1 MSEGIMSEN
10 TLPLLSL
17 CIPTYCRAALLT
29 EVLESVLSQLPP
41 GEAPNP
47 WVEIV
52 ISDNAS
58 PDATADAVRQVQA
71 SRPDVC
77 IQYFCQEENRG
88 FDANLYSALRMGRG
102 EFLLALSDD
111 DVLLAGALDRLL
123 DFLRQNPNLDV
134 LGTSSATFLTDRT
147 VLRAVMRPVPEDEVV
162 TRAEDC
168 LKRAGVGITFLSAFA
183 VRRSLVEQRDY
194 ASRVGCNIIQ
204 TYVFLDALKAAREIH
219 LVAVPL
225 IGVRENNSG
234 GYSYFEVFVT
244 SFLAALAYAE
254 QIGYSPAAVEEV
266 RQTHLRR
273 ALFAF
278 VRGATLGTV
287 TSPPN
292 LREGARRLLAG
303 YGLNPFLLT
312 RVLPLLLLPAG
323 LLRGAQALYARV
335 HSA

>member
-1 MSEGIMSEN
+1 MSEQ
-10 TLPLLSL
+10 TPPLLSL
-17 CIPTYCRAALLT
+17 CFPTYRRAALLT
-29 EVLESVLSQLPP
+29 EALDSVLSQLPA
-41 GEAPNP
+41 GETPNP

-58 PDATADAVRQVQA
+58 PDATADAVRQAQE

-77 IQYFCQEENRG
+77 IRYFCQQENRG
-88 FDANLYSALRMGRG
+88 ADANIYSALRMGRG

-123 DFLRQNPNLDV
+123 GFLRQNPCLDV
-134 LGTSSATFLTDRT
+134 LGTSSATFLTDST
-147 VLRAVMRPVPEDEVV
+147 VLRSVMRPVAEDEVV

-168 LKRAGVGITFLSAFA
+168 LKRAGVGVTFLSAFA
-183 VRRSLVEQRDY
+183 VRRSLVQHRDY
-194 ASRVGCNIIQ
+194 ASRIGSNLLQ
-204 TYVFLDALKAAREIH
+204 TYIFLDALKAAREIH
-219 LVAVPL
+219 LMAVPL

-244 SFLAALAYAE
+244 NFLAALAYAE
-254 QIGYSPAAVEEV
+254 QIGYPAAAVEEV

-278 VRGATLGTV
+278 VRGASLGTV
-287 TSPPN
+287 SSAPDF
-292 LREGARRLLAG
+292 REGARRLLAG
-303 YGLNPFLLT
+303 YGLNLFLLT

-323 LLRGAQALYARV
+323 LLRGAQALRARV
-335 HSA
+335 HPA